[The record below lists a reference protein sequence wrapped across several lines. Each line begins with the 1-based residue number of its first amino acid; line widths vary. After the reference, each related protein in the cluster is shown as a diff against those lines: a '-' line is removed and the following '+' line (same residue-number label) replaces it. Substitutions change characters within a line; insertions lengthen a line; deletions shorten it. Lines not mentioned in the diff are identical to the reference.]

1 MTAMDDHD
9 EIGEMPPETGDTGP
23 VAGENGQDATE
34 AGGRGDAQPEEG
46 SSEQSPADDAEAAAV
61 DSAGA
66 DSPDA
71 NSGGAETGEP
81 GAAAGTEPVGSEPAM
96 TEPAAVTAQAAGDAA
111 FDAPV
116 VAPPEDGG
124 DLVLDLDGY
133 EGPIDVLLTLARDQ
147 KVDLKK
153 ISILELA
160 DQYLAF
166 VAKARRLRLELA
178 ADYLVMAAW
187 LAYLKSRLL
196 LPEPPKDGEPSGA
209 EMAAAL
215 AFQLQRLAAMQK
227 AGQALLALPQLN
239 RDFFRRGEP
248 EPVRLI
254 QVPVYNLTLYELLKA
269 YGTHPGRKR
278 EGVLH
283 IEPLRLFS
291 MDDALHRIGDLI
303 GHKLDWTVLRD
314 FLPEDLQ
321 LNPLQRRAA
330 LAATFAASLELARS
344 GRVQL
349 RQDGTFGPIYLK
361 PGVPR
366 DWDAPG
372 EPDGSAGGAQGGGTE
387 GGADGN
393 SGGNF
398 SGGNDAGGDMAGSA
412 SGSDLSAGDEPDAG
426 GDADAGFG
434 DTARPDHDFN
444 QGNHA

>member
-9 EIGEMPPETGDTGP
+9 EIGETPAESGAIGSDAAENAQGVTGEASAADGREDARPEDGETPDT
-23 VAGENGQDATE
+23 V
-34 AGGRGDAQPEEG
+34 
-46 SSEQSPADDAEAAAV
+46 
-61 DSAGA
+61 
-66 DSPDA
+66 
-71 NSGGAETGEP
+71 AETVPAAPDNTAGQAATM
-81 GAAAGTEPVGSEPAM
+81 GAAA
-96 TEPAAVTAQAAGDAA
+96 DAD

-116 VAPPEDGG
+116 VAPAEDGG

-196 LPEPPKDGEPSGA
+196 LPEAPKDGEPSGA

-278 EGVLH
+278 EGILH

-303 GHKLDWTVLRD
+303 GHKLDWTILRD
-314 FLPEDLQ
+314 FLPQDVQ
-321 LNPLQRRAA
+321 YNPLQRRAA

-344 GRVQL
+344 GRVIL

-361 PGVPR
+361 PGIPR
-366 DWDAPG
+366 DWDALVDTEG
-372 EPDGSAGGAQGGGTE
+372 SDGSSGGG
-387 GGADGN
+387 G
-393 SGGNF
+393 
-398 SGGNDAGGDMAGSA
+398 DAGGNGSDGGPAGSDDFGGEA
-412 SGSDLSAGDEPDAG
+412 DDRADSSAADGAADL
-426 GDADAGFG
+426 
-434 DTARPDHDFN
+434 DHDFN